1 MVQGSSSRKLAP
13 NTESKTTL
21 DLRLSRLS
29 WEYTVSESHE
39 PRRHLI
45 RVVAPALG
53 LLVAGL
59 LVWQGSYAAF
69 SATTVDTNN
78 AFSAANLVLTNN
90 GGTAV
95 YAASTSAT
103 FGGANIKPTA
113 TGTTCLTVKSVAG
126 SAGTLAMYRSALADS
141 VPSLGAQ
148 IQLTVTQA
156 VTAADV
162 LANCAGFPA
171 VGVTTVATNQPLSTF
186 PTSFATATGPTAIA
200 SGTVLEAY
208 KVVWTF
214 VTTGTTAGDSA
225 LMGKTVTAGFTW
237 EEQ

>member
-1 MVQGSSSRKLAP
+1 M
-13 NTESKTTL
+13 
-21 DLRLSRLS
+21 
-29 WEYTVSESHE
+29 SESLE

-78 AFSAANLVLTNN
+78 AFSTANLLLTNN
-90 GGTAV
+90 GGTAA
-95 YAASTSAT
+95 YSAATSAT
-103 FGGANIKPTA
+103 FGGNNLRPGA
-113 TGTTCLTVKSVAG
+113 TGTTCLTVKSVG
-126 SAGTLAMYRSALADS
+126 TSAGTLAMYRSALADS

-156 VTAADV
+156 VTATDV
-162 LANCAGFPA
+162 LANCAAFPA
-171 VGVTTVATNQPLSTF
+171 SGVTTVVSNQPLSTF
-186 PTSFATATGPTAIA
+186 PTTFATAVGTTPIA
-200 SGTVLEAY
+200 TGTVLEAY

-214 VTTGTTAGDSA
+214 VTAGTPTDS
-225 LMGKTVTAGFTW
+225 LVMGKTVTAGFTW